1 MKQSSINI
9 TASEAYT
16 LGKHNTQF
24 VSTYKFI
31 CEFMK
36 LRNNPCTALIHNWEA
51 MIFIA
56 DVFNA
61 GRISGIREE
70 RNRKNKANFNSN
82 NSMTR

>member
-9 TASEAYT
+9 TATEAYT
-16 LGKHNTQF
+16 LGRHNPQF
-24 VSTYKFI
+24 VSAYKFI
-31 CEFMK
+31 PEFMK
-36 LRNNPCTALIHNWEA
+36 LRNNPCTALMHDWEA

-70 RNRKNKANFNSN
+70 RNQKNKANFNSN
-82 NSMTR
+82 NLMTR